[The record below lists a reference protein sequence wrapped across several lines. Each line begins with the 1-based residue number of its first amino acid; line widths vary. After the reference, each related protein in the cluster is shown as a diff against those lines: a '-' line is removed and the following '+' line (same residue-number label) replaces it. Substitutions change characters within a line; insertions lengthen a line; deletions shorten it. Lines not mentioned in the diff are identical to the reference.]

1 MLRSSSNHDKEHAL
15 VTSASGRAPKH
26 RFFCL
31 RESEELIKALL
42 EITALP
48 KESVNSCE
56 ALGRVLAYDVRAP
69 IPWPQHTSST
79 RDGYAVRA
87 QDIANAHHKSVLLH
101 RVGESRVAELPC
113 GCLKACEAWRVVTGS
128 ILPEGA
134 DCVVMQEDVRLE
146 GDNCAICRIA
156 APEVSGQNILARGSD
171 IAADE
176 VLVQGNRVLGP
187 YELAL
192 LAQFYDSLP
201 VRRRPVMG
209 ILGTGDEFCKESTSP
224 VLPTNAVF
232 LASLGQ
238 EHGACVRQLGTVADD
253 FEKLRDRLLALV
265 ESGRYDLLVLFG
277 GSSQGPHDQSAKA
290 IASLPGCR
298 LYGQDQI
305 VSSGRPLLL
314 ARAGTTWLW
323 GFPGHVFSQAFAAR
337 LFLVPMLRRM
347 QGREEDF
354 ADTVL
359 ARMGVSLAPHK
370 GEMAHYPVILKGA
383 GRVRE
388 AYPILAG
395 SGKISLLRDAA
406 GWVSLSGERKSAL
419 SRGLAVRVHLF
430 RSRHN

>member
-1 MLRSSSNHDKEHAL
+1 M
-15 VTSASGRAPKH
+15 
-26 RFFCL
+26 
-31 RESEELIKALL
+31 RESEELSKALL

-48 KESVNSCE
+48 KESVNVSE
-56 ALGRVLAYDVRAP
+56 ALGWVLACDVRAP
-69 IPWPQHTSST
+69 MPWPPHASST

-113 GCLKACEAWRVVTGS
+113 GRLKACEAWRVVTGS

-134 DCVVMQEDVRLE
+134 DCVVMQEDVCLE
-146 GDNCAICRIA
+146 GDNCSLCRITT
-156 APEVSGQNILARGSD
+156 PEEPGKNILARGSD
-171 IAADE
+171 INAGE
-176 VLVQGNRVLGP
+176 VLVQGNCVLGP
-187 YELAL
+187 AELAL
-192 LAQFYDSLP
+192 LAQFYDNLP

-209 ILGTGDEFCKESTSP
+209 ILGTGDEFCKETTRT

-253 FEKLRDRLLALV
+253 FAKLRDRLLSLV

-305 VSSGRPLLL
+305 VSSGRPLVL

-347 QGREEDF
+347 QGREECF

-359 ARMGVSLAPHK
+359 ARMGVSLGPHM
-370 GEMAHYPVILKGA
+370 GEMAHYPVMLQGE
-383 GRVRE
+383 GRVRY

-395 SGKISLLRDAA
+395 SGKISFLRDCD
-406 GWVSLSGERKSAL
+406 GWVTLSGERTTAL
-419 SRGLAVRVHLF
+419 SRGLAVRVQLF
-430 RSRHN
+430 RSRHH